1 MKPIIAAAA
10 AMLFA
15 TLAAPVEAEAFNGF
29 DTRYQDT
36 RHLGYGGQTFYFGR
50 FGYGKR
56 AFGFPRYLLPPS
68 AIRRA
73 LRVQQFCYISRPR
86 FRRGLYRVR
95 ARDAYGRRVRLAVDP
110 YSGAIVRLRYR
121 Y

>member
-29 DTRYQDT
+29 DTRYQ
-36 RHLGYGGQTFYFGR
+36 GYGGQTFYFGR
-50 FGYGKR
+50 SGYGKW
-56 AFGFPRYLLPPS
+56 FYGTGRYLLPPS
-68 AIRRA
+68 AILRSLRA
-73 LRVQQFCYISRPR
+73 QQFCYISRPY

-110 YSGAIVRLRYR
+110 YSGEIVHLRYR

>member
-10 AMLFA
+10 AILFF

-29 DTRYQDT
+29 DTRYQ
-36 RHLGYGGQTFYFGR
+36 GYGGQTFNFGR
-50 FGYGKR
+50 SGYGKR
-56 AFGFPRYLLPPS
+56 SYRLPHYLMPPS
-68 AIRRA
+68 AI
-73 LRVQQFCYISRPR
+73 LRSLLAQQFCSISRPR

-95 ARDAYGRRVRLAVDP
+95 ARDAYGRRVRLAIDP
-110 YSGAIVRLRYR
+110 YSGEVVLLRYR